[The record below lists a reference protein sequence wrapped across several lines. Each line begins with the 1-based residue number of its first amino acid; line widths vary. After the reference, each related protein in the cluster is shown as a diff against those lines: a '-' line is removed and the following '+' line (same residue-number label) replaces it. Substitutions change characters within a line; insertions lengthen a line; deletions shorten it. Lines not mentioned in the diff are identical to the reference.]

1 MKDVYIQY
9 PAYLAFEG
17 VIVCFSA
24 LLLGVL
30 PGRSRGHYWPP
41 FNPQVDGDN
50 RKSKSQKV
58 DIGSPCL
65 FYIFVDILADLWDLK
80 YNEFTSTSF
89 QVFGP
94 EISTYFT
101 DPYTFLHFE
110 V

>member
-1 MKDVYIQY
+1 MFLCSPVGRVAGQEQRSL
-9 PAYLAFEG
+9 LAAFQSSG
-17 VIVCFSA
+17 IF
-24 LLLGVL
+24 L
-30 PGRSRGHYWPP
+30 
-41 FNPQVDGDN
+41 DN
-50 RKSKSQKV
+50 DHRKSKSEKV

-65 FYIFVDILADLWDLK
+65 SYIFVDILADLWDLK